1 MSGDVHSLAIFGC
14 MWQRQG
20 NWDGCDKVV
29 LCICNL
35 AHLDKTHHIWLEFQ
49 ASAFDI
55 FLSVMATWDISQL
68 NLLHMT
74 LRRPRTGHPVT
85 LALRLQ
91 YFKPFTFSQIPR
103 YTRDSCVGFIPYSL
117 SCICS
122 VLLCESH
129 ISSWRI
135 CCGVT
140 KKEDNDPKGS
150 VLFLCLTVGSALV
163 LRPPASSILYI
174 SDICKWLT
182 IGASHCIETI
192 VVSVR
197 N

>member
-1 MSGDVHSLAIFGC
+1 
-14 MWQRQG
+14 
-20 NWDGCDKVV
+20 
-29 LCICNL
+29 
-35 AHLDKTHHIWLEFQ
+35 
-49 ASAFDI
+49 
-55 FLSVMATWDISQL
+55 MATWDISQL

-74 LRRPRTGHPVT
+74 LGRPRTGHPVT
-85 LALRLQ
+85 LALRLL

-122 VLLCESH
+122 VLICKSH